1 MTMKSKSG
9 KCIENGVKEMKKKRK
24 IAAVW
29 HNKLWQNQKRNKK
42 RQQVVE
48 QGRKLLGIPF
58 MDQPISLLPLQKLV
72 VRMPFPSACSSIS
85 FQTLPRS

>member
-1 MTMKSKSG
+1 MHQKWSQGNEK
-9 KCIENGVKEMKKKRK
+9 KANRRDLAQQALAKPKE
-24 IAAVW
+24 
-29 HNKLWQNQKRNKK
+29 RNTKK

-48 QGRKLLGIPF
+48 QERKLLGIPI

-72 VRMPFPSACSSIS
+72 VRMPFSSACSGIS